1 MFVFFCFECRK
12 GPAVEQFNKAIVKKS
27 IYIQVPLLFF
37 VKSDKGPI
45 VNRVDIRSKFL
56 KIGRVSLRF
65 TTMLVKTDFSFL
77 WGGSKNAPPTHP
89 RRVDN
94 FGFVIQ
100 VYEFFGGNKSKFL
113 DQNCIFFDGK
123 PKMTKI
129 FGFEI

>member
-1 MFVFFCFECRK
+1 M
-12 GPAVEQFNKAIVKKS
+12 
-27 IYIQVPLLFF
+27 
-37 VKSDKGPI
+37 
-45 VNRVDIRSKFL
+45 NRVDIRSKFL

-129 FGFEI
+129 FGFEIWKRLKRANFEQFWKSPFFSMISSGFRGQFFLSFLFFFEKIIFG